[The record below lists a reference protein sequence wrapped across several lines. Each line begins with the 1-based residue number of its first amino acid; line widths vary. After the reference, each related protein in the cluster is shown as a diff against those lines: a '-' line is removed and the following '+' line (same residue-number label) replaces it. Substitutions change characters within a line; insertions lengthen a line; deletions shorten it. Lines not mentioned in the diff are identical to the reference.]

1 MKEAKWCRFVH
12 LLLQL
17 KSQKFHPKNSAK
29 ITEIHLQNPSLN
41 PINLAQKS
49 LRMLMNIAYSF
60 LIQLFV
66 NEFETNQLMVCILY
80 ACSWQE
86 KNSFMLIKPGDDLVG
101 NTNDSLDDYV
111 RLYVIC
117 FVDRHY
123 IFGLCMFH
131 HKHI

>member
-1 MKEAKWCRFVH
+1 
-12 LLLQL
+12 
-17 KSQKFHPKNSAK
+17 
-29 ITEIHLQNPSLN
+29 
-41 PINLAQKS
+41 
-49 LRMLMNIAYSF
+49 MNIAYSF

-101 NTNDSLDDYV
+101 NTNDALDDYV